1 VLANSVVSEL
11 SSRRGTDSRPSFL
24 NETGAPGVII
34 AFADVQGT
42 SSDTQ
47 HAYIRIVSGRFVFM
61 AHSSLEFNVNA
72 EQIALLLCHIY
83 RLRESGDFRKSGSFR
98 DFTLEEHHR
107 LVLEVGLNGL
117 DRIVYVKLTK
127 EVLARL
133 SGHHTDNAMRCWRY
147 EMDDGTQAKSM
158 TFAMS
163 DDEQVGCT
171 LFMYDS
177 DVCDDVVKEHL
188 QDEWRNKDRTT
199 TFVKHN
205 TVSILFSKLELSSV
219 VFNEVLD
226 DSVAKDYDSLSSVC
240 VAIIADDID
249 EVPYLRQG

>member
-1 VLANSVVSEL
+1 
-11 SSRRGTDSRPSFL
+11 
-24 NETGAPGVII
+24 
-34 AFADVQGT
+34 
-42 SSDTQ
+42 
-47 HAYIRIVSGRFVFM
+47 
-61 AHSSLEFNVNA
+61 
-72 EQIALLLCHIY
+72 
-83 RLRESGDFRKSGSFR
+83 
-98 DFTLEEHHR
+98 
-107 LVLEVGLNGL
+107 VLEVGLNGL
-117 DRIVYVKLTK
+117 DHIVYVKLTK

-133 SGHHTDNAMRCWRY
+133 SGHRTDNAIR
-147 EMDDGTQAKSM
+147 
-158 TFAMS
+158 S

-219 VFNEVLD
+219 VFNEALD
-226 DSVAKDYDSLSSVC
+226 NSVAKDYDSLSSVC

-249 EVPYLRQG
+249 EVTYLRQG